1 MKVIK
6 EENKIVIEN
15 NEEFDIADIL
25 ECGQVFSYKKLDDN
39 SYFVISNDKTAK
51 IVINDKT
58 TQINTLDVNYF
69 YNYFDLDTNY
79 KKIKEDLLN
88 NYYGFEKFLKI
99 GKGIRILNQDGY
111 QTIIS
116 FIVSANNNIKRIKN
130 ILFKISEKFGKK
142 ITGTEF
148 YYFPTL
154 EELSKATVEDFNLIG
169 AGYRSEYLV
178 ETIKLLKT
186 KEFDIKNLSK
196 LSTIELKEQLLK
208 LKGVGPKVADCIML
222 FGFSRTDVFPV
233 DTWIRKAYY
242 MFETK
247 SLSDDKIL
255 KYFVNKYGKYSG
267 YAQQYIYN
275 FMINNLKE

>member
-1 MKVIK
+1 MNIIK
-6 EENKIVIEN
+6 EKNKIIIEN
-15 NEEFDIADIL
+15 SEEFDIADIL
-25 ECGQVFSYKKLDDN
+25 ECGQVFSYKKLDQN
-39 SYFVISNDKTAK
+39 IYFVISYNKTAK
-51 IVINDKT
+51 IVINENT
-58 TQINTLDVNYF
+58 TEIFTKDVDYF
-69 YNYFDLDTNY
+69 YNYFDLNTNY
-79 KKIKEDLLN
+79 KKIKDDLIK
-88 NYYGFEKFLKI
+88 NYPGFEKFLQI

-142 ITGTEF
+142 IDETEF
-148 YYFPTL
+148 YYFPSL
-154 EELSKATVEDFNLIG
+154 EEISKATVEDFALIG

-186 KEFDIKNLSK
+186 EEYNISNLSK
-196 LSTIELKEQLLK
+196 LNTIELKDKLLK

-222 FGFSRTDVFPV
+222 FGFNRTDVFPV

-242 MFETK
+242 LFESNK
-247 SLSDDKIL
+247 LSDEKIS
-255 KYFVNKYGKYSG
+255 KYFVKKYGKYSG

-275 FMINNLKE
+275 FMLNNTN